1 MTGGG
6 DTAAGGKNT
15 AAGGDTAAGGKNT
28 AAGGDTAAGGKS
40 TASAKDQPPPAPP
53 PLAGTVFDSHCHL
66 DAMSARAGR
75 SRRGEPA
82 GQEFTESVLAE
93 AAAVGVT
100 RVVNVGCEVGE
111 WASALE
117 STAHPDVYAALAV
130 HPTEVGG
137 LTEAHYHELAE
148 LLRHPKVVAVGET
161 GLDYYWDRTEPAE
174 QQRHFRRH
182 IELSKQVGK
191 PLVIHDRQAHAD
203 VLRILREEGAPE
215 AGVIFHAFS
224 GDAGMAGECV
234 AAGYV
239 LSYSGVLTFGNAP
252 ELREAAAVTPLEQ
265 LLVETDAPFLT
276 PHPHRGRPNAPYL
289 IPHVV
294 RRLSEHKN
302 IPESVVCATIS
313 ATGARLFGW

>member
-1 MTGGG
+1 MT
-6 DTAAGGKNT
+6 AG
-15 AAGGDTAAGGKNT
+15 
-28 AAGGDTAAGGKS
+28 
-40 TASAKDQPPPAPP
+40 KDQPPPAPQ
-53 PLAGTVFDSHCHL
+53 PLTGTVFDSHCHL
-66 DAMSARAGR
+66 DVMSARSGR
-75 SRRGEPA
+75 SSRGEPA
-82 GQEFTESVLAE
+82 GERFTATVLTE

-130 HPTEVGG
+130 HPTEVAG
-137 LTEAHYHELAE
+137 LTEAHYRELAD

-161 GLDYYWDRTEPAE
+161 GLDYYWDRTEPAD

-191 PLVIHDRQAHAD
+191 PLMIHDRQAHAD
-203 VLRILREEGAPE
+203 VLRILGEEGAPP

-224 GDAGMAGECV
+224 GDAEMARECV

-239 LSYSGVLTFGNAP
+239 LSFSGVLTFANAP
-252 ELREAAAVTPLEQ
+252 ALREAAAVTPLEQ

-276 PHPHRGRPNAPYL
+276 PHPYRGRPNAPYL

-294 RRLSEHKN
+294 RSLSVQKEVE
-302 IPESVVCATIS
+302 ESVVCATVS
-313 ATGARLFGW
+313 ATGDRLFGW